1 MATEPEGRR
10 NTWTDRVS
18 HIVPWMSLIFLIY
31 KIIEE
36 VLHHV

>member
-10 NTWTDRVS
+10 NTWTDRVAYT
-18 HIVPWMSLIFLIY
+18 VPWASLILLIY

-36 VLHHV
+36 VLRRV